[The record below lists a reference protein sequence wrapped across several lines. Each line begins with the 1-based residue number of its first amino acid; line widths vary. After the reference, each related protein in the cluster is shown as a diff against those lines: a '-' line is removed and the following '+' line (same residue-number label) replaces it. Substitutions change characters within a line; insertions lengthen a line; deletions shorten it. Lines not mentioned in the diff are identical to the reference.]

1 MLPLIQGECVTRMGW
16 ISEAEFLDAL
26 ALCNALPGPIAIKLA
41 ALVGYKA
48 GGFAGAAAAIV
59 GVSAPAVFLMGA
71 VSAFY
76 FRHREHPAVVGA
88 LQAVRPVV
96 VGMLAWVVVSL
107 VPTGVTSIGST
118 ILAVVAFGALA
129 LGVHPAVVVAVALG
143 GGAAFFRG

>member
-1 MLPLIQGECVTRMGW
+1 
-16 ISEAEFLDAL
+16 
-26 ALCNALPGPIAIKLA
+26 
-41 ALVGYKA
+41 
-48 GGFAGAAAAIV
+48 
-59 GVSAPAVFLMGA
+59 MGA

>member
-1 MLPLIQGECVTRMGW
+1 MGW

-26 ALCNALPGPIAIKLA
+26 AMCNALPGPIAIKLA

-48 GGFAGAAAAIV
+48 GGFSGAAAALV
-59 GVSAPAVFLMGA
+59 GVSAPAVCLMGA
-71 VSAFY
+71 LSALY
-76 FRHREHPAVVGA
+76 LRHREHPSVVGA

-107 VPTGVTSIGST
+107 IPTGVTSLGGAA
-118 ILAVVAFGALA
+118 LAVVAFAALA
-129 LGVHPAVVVAVALG
+129 LGVHPAVVVAIAMG